1 MHSRTSRFV
10 IALAVLGAA
19 TVFAARGSW
28 PWARLSDVPTA
39 HPILVTNPFRVVRD
53 TLQRGETVTTLLER
67 QGVSGLDLGGL
78 ARRLKLDPRRFRAGM
93 IFSVRRDVATDEPT
107 HVEVRA
113 SADQRLRFIRTSAGE
128 WEGEAIPIRWTTDTI
143 RVAGGIETSMYDAV
157 DREISEATLDRGE
170 RIRMVYDLAEVNE
183 HSVDFSR
190 DPQPGDRFAAVIER
204 QVSEEGEVRFGRIL
218 ASSLSIGGKELK
230 AFSFSNGHRAE
241 FYDAN
246 GKAVKRSF
254 LVTPVSF
261 RHISSGFSRAR
272 RHPVLGLTRRHEGID
287 YAANTG
293 TPVRAAG
300 DGIVV
305 RAGRAGGYGNL
316 VEIRHL
322 NGVTTRYG
330 HLSAI
335 TPGLRAGVRVSQAQQ
350 IGKVGSTGL
359 ATGPHLHY
367 EFRVDGVARDPRSIK
382 STAGAPLARSSM
394 DEFAR
399 DRDLLM
405 RLLDRTTLASATPLT
420 D

>member
-1 MHSRTSRFV
+1 MRSRTSRFV
-10 IALAVLGAA
+10 FALAVLA
-19 TVFAARGSW
+19 TAMSFAARGSW

-39 HPILVTNPFRVVRD
+39 NPIVVTNPFRVVRD
-53 TLQRGETVTTLLER
+53 TLQRGETVSALLER
-67 QGVSGLDLGGL
+67 QGINGLDLSSL
-78 ARRLKLDPRRFRAGM
+78 ARSLKLDPRRFRAGM
-93 IFSVRRDVATDEPT
+93 IFSVRRDVSTDEPT

-113 SADQRLRFIRTSAGE
+113 SSDQRLRFIRTSGGD
-128 WEGEAIPIRWTTDTI
+128 WEGEAIPIRWVTDTI
-143 RVAGGIETSMYDAV
+143 RVAGGIETTVYDAV
-157 DREISEATLDRGE
+157 DREIGEATLDRGE

-183 HSVDFSR
+183 HSVDFQR

-204 QVSEEGEVRFGRIL
+204 QVSEEGEMRFGRIL
-218 ASSLSIGGKELK
+218 ASSLSIGGKDLK
-230 AFSFSNGHRAE
+230 AFSYAENGRAV
-241 FYDAN
+241 FYDAD

-254 LVTPVSF
+254 LITPVAF

-272 RHPVLGLTRRHEGID
+272 RHPVLGRIRRHEGID

-316 VEIRHL
+316 VELRHL

-330 HLSAI
+330 HLSSIAS
-335 TPGLRAGVRVSQAQQ
+335 GLRAGVRVSQEQL
-350 IGKVGSTGL
+350 IGRVGSTGL

-367 EFRVDGVARDPRSIK
+367 EFRVNGVARDPRSIK
-382 STAGAPLARSSM
+382 STAGAPLARAHM
-394 DEFAR
+394 DEFTR

-405 RLLDRTTLASATPLT
+405 RLLDRTTLASAQTPT